1 LAGSLLAPW
10 TGLVTF
16 VAVATSPE
24 PGGSVPPHNEE
35 AEASVLGAILLTEQA
50 LDGILLEVGL
60 RPEDFYRPRNQ
71 LIFRAMIRL
80 KEKAEPEA
88 VDALTVSEDLRR
100 AGELDKAGGAAYIHS
115 LPTLV
120 PAVGA
125 VLDYARI
132 VKENSLLR
140 SLLAATR
147 DIQDE
152 VLAHRGEPRELIERA
167 EAVLFRI
174 GHDGGTAEMKS
185 IEAVL
190 HEEIDKLEELSRKD
204 VGLTGTAS
212 GFNDLDQLTG
222 GFQPGNLIVV
232 AARPSMGKCLGAD
245 ALVFDARTGARRPMR
260 DVVEAVERGEDV
272 WVAALDVDLRLRPA
286 RVSAAIRNGKREL
299 YRVTTKLG
307 RRIDATANHPLFTL
321 GGWRPLEELAPGDRV
336 AVPRRLS
343 RSHSGYSLPDP
354 ELVLIAASIADGDL
368 TMRTPRFCFGADAPV
383 LPEVERA
390 AAAKGLRVHV
400 AGGGEHGTA
409 DISAGR
415 GSGPNPLTAL
425 LRRHGIWGLRSENKF
440 VPDAVFGLSR
450 SQIARFLSILFACDG
465 YVHVSERLRH
475 VGYTTISERLARDV
489 QHLLLRLGVVG
500 TIRTLKRT
508 VYEGTDKV
516 AREVRVTE
524 QESIAS
530 FCAQVRIPGKEGLED
545 RLLTSLETLR
555 PKTNVDTIPAPI
567 WRTITYLTGG
577 RPLRELSLASGR
589 PPNHNWHV
597 GTRGLSRGR
606 LREIAVALQEP
617 ASMKLARSDLWWDEV
632 ISIEPI
638 GVKETFDLTVADLHS
653 FVADDVLV
661 HNSTLATNIVENAA
675 IDHGVPVAL
684 FSLEMSETELAH
696 RFIASQARVSSDELR
711 KGRVRGERWPKVLNA
726 VEKLASAPIYLDD
739 SSDIGVLE
747 IRAKARRLH
756 ARHGLGLIVVDYLQL
771 VRPDTRADS
780 RVEQVGQISR
790 GLKILARE
798 LNIPV
803 LAVSQLSRAVESRN
817 PPIPMLSDL
826 RESGQLEQDS
836 DVVMFVYRDDYYNEQ
851 SERIGEADII
861 IAKHRNGPIG
871 KVALTF
877 LSKYPRFASL
887 YRERG
892 VEPSAAQNGS
902 G

>member
-1 LAGSLLAPW
+1 
-10 TGLVTF
+10 
-16 VAVATSPE
+16 VAVATSSE
-24 PGGSVPPHNEE
+24 HAGSVPPHNEE
-35 AEASVLGAILLTEQA
+35 AEASVLGSILLTEQA

-100 AGELDKAGGAAYIHS
+100 AGELDKAGGPAYIHS

-140 SLLAATR
+140 SLLSATR
-147 DIQDE
+147 NIQDE

-167 EAVLFRI
+167 EAVLFKI

-204 VGLTGTAS
+204 VGLTGTPS
-212 GFNDLDQLTG
+212 GFTDLDSLTG
-222 GFQPGNLIVV
+222 GFQLGNLIVV
-232 AARPSMGKCLGAD
+232 AARPSMGK
-245 ALVFDARTGARRPMR
+245 
-260 DVVEAVERGEDV
+260 
-272 WVAALDVDLRLRPA
+272 
-286 RVSAAIRNGKREL
+286 
-299 YRVTTKLG
+299 
-307 RRIDATANHPLFTL
+307 
-321 GGWRPLEELAPGDRV
+321 
-336 AVPRRLS
+336 
-343 RSHSGYSLPDP
+343 
-354 ELVLIAASIADGDL
+354 
-368 TMRTPRFCFGADAPV
+368 
-383 LPEVERA
+383 
-390 AAAKGLRVHV
+390 
-400 AGGGEHGTA
+400 
-409 DISAGR
+409 
-415 GSGPNPLTAL
+415 
-425 LRRHGIWGLRSENKF
+425 
-440 VPDAVFGLSR
+440 
-450 SQIARFLSILFACDG
+450 
-465 YVHVSERLRH
+465 
-475 VGYTTISERLARDV
+475 
-489 QHLLLRLGVVG
+489 
-500 TIRTLKRT
+500 
-508 VYEGTDKV
+508 
-516 AREVRVTE
+516 
-524 QESIAS
+524 
-530 FCAQVRIPGKEGLED
+530 
-545 RLLTSLETLR
+545 
-555 PKTNVDTIPAPI
+555 
-567 WRTITYLTGG
+567 
-577 RPLRELSLASGR
+577 
-589 PPNHNWHV
+589 
-597 GTRGLSRGR
+597 
-606 LREIAVALQEP
+606 
-617 ASMKLARSDLWWDEV
+617 
-632 ISIEPI
+632 
-638 GVKETFDLTVADLHS
+638 
-653 FVADDVLV
+653 
-661 HNSTLATNIVENAA
+661 STLATNMVENAA
-675 IDHGVPVAL
+675 IDNGVPAAL

-711 KGRVRGERWPKVLNA
+711 KGRVRGDRWPKVLNA

-771 VRPDTRADS
+771 VRPDTRSDS

-798 LNIPV
+798 LSIPV
-803 LAVSQLSRAVESRN
+803 IAVSQLSRAVESRN

-826 RESGQLEQDS
+826 RESGQLEQDA
-836 DVVMFVYRDDYYNEQ
+836 DVVMFVYREDYYDEQ

-871 KVALTF
+871 KLALTF

-892 VEPSAAQNGS
+892 VEPSAPQNGS